1 MLDDL
6 QSLKIIFFVQIH
18 KKVKKAIK
26 REIFEQRFCI
36 NFALKKLSK
45 RIPLGCKV
53 PWVVVNFFFCEKSS
67 FFVLLKK
74 TKFCIQ
80 LYDFVFYRDI
90 NQDKILKTGK
100 PRLMTYGWL
109 TDFWNRKLS
118 FFGLFQW
125 NFDG

>member
-53 PWVVVNFFFCEKSS
+53 P
-67 FFVLLKK
+67 
-74 TKFCIQ
+74 
-80 LYDFVFYRDI
+80 
-90 NQDKILKTGK
+90 
-100 PRLMTYGWL
+100 
-109 TDFWNRKLS
+109 
-118 FFGLFQW
+118 
-125 NFDG
+125 